1 VNITFGDEQDDPS
14 PAETSP
20 AGELPALAEL
30 VMSAEG
36 LAPDT
41 AVSITLVDEATITD
55 LNATHLG
62 KTGPTDVLSFP
73 IEDATP
79 GNPPQTGTGGPP
91 VSLGDVFIA
100 PSVVRSNAERD
111 GVRFDDEM
119 ALMVVHG
126 MLHLLGWDHVDD
138 DDAVAMEKRE
148 GELLSL
154 TGRVRP

>member
-1 VNITFGDEQDDPS
+1 MNITLGDEQDDPL
-14 PAETSP
+14 PADSS
-20 AGELPALAEL
+20 GEFTALAET

-41 AVSITLVDEATITD
+41 AVSITFVDEATIAE

-62 KTGPTDVLSFP
+62 KAGPTDVLSFP

-79 GNPPQTGTGGPP
+79 GNPPHTGTGGPP

-119 ALMVVHG
+119 ALMVLHG
-126 MLHLLGWDHVDD
+126 LLHLLGWDHVDD

>member
-14 PAETSP
+14 PA
-20 AGELPALAEL
+20 GEFSALAEL

-41 AVSITLVDEATITD
+41 AVSITLVDEATIAE

-62 KTGPTDVLSFP
+62 KTGLTDVLSFP

-79 GNPPQTGTGGPP
+79 GNPPQAGTGGPS

-126 MLHLLGWDHVDD
+126 LLHLLGWDHVDD

-148 GELLSL
+148 GELLSP

>member
-1 VNITFGDEQDDPS
+1 MNITFGDEQDDPL
-14 PAETSP
+14 PADSSREF
-20 AGELPALAEL
+20 AALAET

-41 AVSITLVDEATITD
+41 GVSITFVDEATIAE

-126 MLHLLGWDHVDD
+126 LLHLLGWDHVDD